1 MRCEVVAVGSELL
14 LGQINDTNSSW
25 IGQEL
30 AAVGI
35 DSHFQTKVGDNLARM
50 VSVIE
55 HALSRSDAVIVTG
68 GLGPTQDDITRD
80 AIAEVM
86 GVDLEI
92 DEVLISKI
100 ESMWGLTGRQMPAN
114 NRLQARI
121 PVGASAIPVQPG
133 TAPGIV
139 AEFDY
144 EGETKVI
151 YAVPG
156 VPWEMQEMMNG
167 FVIEDLVKRSGV
179 AAVIGS
185 RTLRTWGTSES
196 ALAETLADEIDRLDE
211 VDTTNGGV
219 TIAFL
224 ASGMEGLKVRIT
236 AKASDEKAM
245 IALLDDEE
253 QRVRDIIGP
262 IVFGLD
268 EQTMESVV
276 LDLCAEQG
284 LTLGTAE
291 SLTGGL
297 IAQRLTNVPGSS
309 KAFRGGVITYATD
322 VKTAL
327 LNAPEGPSVS
337 EEMVEAMAT
346 GACTAL
352 GADVSVATTGVAGP
366 DGWEGIPPGT
376 VWIAT
381 SVDGL
386 VESHLLRYKTDRDR
400 TRNYTTITVLNAL
413 RKRLEARAVALES
426 ASGTSEN

>member
-35 DSHFQTKVGDNLARM
+35 DSYFQTKVGDNHDRM
-50 VSVIE
+50 VEVISA
-55 HALSRSDAVIVTG
+55 ALERSDAVITTG

-86 GVDLEI
+86 GVELELH
-92 DEVLISKI
+92 DELLARI
-100 ESMWGLTGRQMPAN
+100 EEMWSASGRTMPRN
-114 NRLQARI
+114 NQLQARI
-121 PVGASAIPVQPG
+121 PVGASPIPVQPG

-139 AEFDY
+139 ASFEFN
-144 EGETKVI
+144 GVPKVL

-156 VPWEMQEMMNG
+156 VPWEMREMMEG
-167 FVIEDLVKRSGV
+167 FIISDLRSRSGDTS
-179 AAVIGS
+179 IIRS
-185 RTLRTWGTSES
+185 RTLRTWGQSES
-196 ALAETLADEIDRLDE
+196 GLAEMLADEIVRLDE
-211 VDTTNGGV
+211 AGSADGGV
-219 TIAFL
+219 TLAFL

-236 AKASDEKAM
+236 AKGA
-245 IALLDDEE
+245 DEE
-253 QRVRDIIGP
+253 QVSALLADEEARVREIIGP

-268 EQTMESVV
+268 DQNMESVV
-276 LDLCAEQG
+276 LDLCAEHG
-284 LTLGTAE
+284 LTLATAE

-297 IAQRLTNVPGSS
+297 IAQRLTAISGSS
-309 KAFRGGVITYATD
+309 RVFRGGVITYATD

-337 EEMVEAMAT
+337 EEMVEAMALGVCET
-346 GACTAL
+346 L

-376 VWIAT
+376 VWVAT
-381 SVDGL
+381 CVNGE
-386 VESHLLRYKTDRDR
+386 VESHLLRYRFDR
-400 TRNYTTITVLNAL
+400 TRIRNYTTITVLNML
-413 RKRLEARAVALES
+413 RQRLVEL
-426 ASGTSEN
+426 

>member
-30 AAVGI
+30 ASVGI

-50 VSVIE
+50 VEVITV
-55 HALSRSDAVIVTG
+55 ALERNDAVITTG

-80 AIAEVM
+80 AIAQVM
-86 GVDLEI
+86 GVELVE
-92 DEVLISKI
+92 DEELAAQIAERW
-100 ESMWGLTGRQMPAN
+100 ESRGRTMPAN

-121 PVGASAIPVQPG
+121 PVGASAIPIQPG

-139 AEFDY
+139 AEFDFN
-144 EGETKVI
+144 GEKKLL

-156 VPWEMQEMMNG
+156 VPWEMQEMMDG
-167 FVIEDLVKRSGV
+167 FILRDLVERSGET
-179 AAVIGS
+179 AVIGS
-185 RTLRTWGTSES
+185 RTLRTWGHSES
-196 ALAETLADEIDRLDE
+196 GLAEVLADEIVRLDE
-211 VDTTNGGV
+211 VGTQSGGV
-219 TIAFL
+219 TLAFL

-236 AKASDEKAM
+236 AKAPDEATM
-245 IALLDDEE
+245 REMLDDEE
-253 QRVRDIIGP
+253 ARVREIIGP

-268 EQTMESVV
+268 DQNMESVV
-276 LDLCAEQG
+276 LDLCDEKG
-284 LTLGTAE
+284 LTIATAE

-297 IAQRLTNVPGSS
+297 IAERLTAVPGSS

-322 VKTAL
+322 VKATL

-337 EEMVEAMAT
+337 EEMVEAMAL
-346 GACTAL
+346 GACKTL

-376 VWIAT
+376 VWVAT
-381 SVDGL
+381 CVNGEA
-386 VESHLLRYKTDRDR
+386 ESELLRYKADR
-400 TRNYTTITVLNAL
+400 TRIRNYTTITVLNLL
-413 RKRLEARAVALES
+413 RKRLLEL
-426 ASGTSEN
+426 